1 MLNSHPN
8 SYPSVC
14 VGVCTKQHSR
24 NSCSILFGIRI
35 AKILELGV
43 INSRN
48 KNEIPS
54 SLKGDTEGNC

>member
-1 MLNSHPN
+1 MLNSHP
-8 SYPSVC
+8 SVH
-14 VGVCTKQHSR
+14 VEAGTKQHSSNMR
-24 NSCSILFGIRI
+24 SILFGIRI

-48 KNEIPS
+48 KNEIPL